1 MYALSLLDFK
11 DIGYKFES
19 HIWDGCHDILVTAHE
34 LKRH

>member
-19 HIWDGCHDILVTAHE
+19 HIWDDILVTAHE
-34 LKRH
+34 LKKH